1 MQTLRTVLAAAATA
15 LVTAGLVVAPA
26 AGDLAGAATTTTP
39 AAPSPAQTGTT
50 SVELTPTGR
59 GVLELGDDLS
69 LSLTVTND
77 TDTALPPGAADLHI
91 NRSVVGTRD
100 ILTDWLGDTTT
111 DGWTGPTIDEVEV
124 PEVPAHRSVTIS
136 SISVPFAD
144 VRLGTLNPF
153 GARRIAASYVAG
165 STLAVGRSA
174 FTWNPALD
182 HAPVDV
188 AVAMPVTV
196 PATDDGLL
204 PAGTL
209 AADTAVDGTL
219 TKQLDAAE
227 GHSVALAVDPRI
239 IASIRILGDDAPSS
253 ATAWLDR
260 LEGLRNE
267 KFPLAYADADVA
279 GLRQAGS
286 PGIAAPISFDQAIAA
301 AVDADRFPGATP
313 SPTVAPTD
321 GATPGVTGTDAN
333 GTDATGTDPTG
344 TDATAPATTR
354 DSTGRGSAPAPT
366 DDGTSDDGTSGNGT
380 PGDGTG
386 TGDPGADAPSTLPTS
401 QSLVDFPW
409 TLDTVAWPAEGGV
422 ASDDLGA
429 LREAGYRSAIVS
441 SGNTSAGGS
450 TTIAASEKIGGTQA
464 LVSDQAMSD
473 LLQDAAT
480 ATDGRAYWKAMTK
493 LSATLAT
500 VAVQGTASGP
510 VLLTLDRTWPTDSA
524 RIDQALSAL
533 ESTAWVS
540 PTDFS
545 TVVDATPGSLTLQ
558 SSSVGDERL
567 DTLRRLVRSEQDLT
581 DFASAVQ
588 DPATVTAPARLTT
601 LAAASNAWRTD
612 TSGLD
617 ALVDRITAANEK
629 TIRSV
634 GIVNSSD
641 ITLLGDRSS
650 LPISVRNRSD
660 HPVTVFLTVT
670 PSNSFL
676 RIERN
681 AVEVTIQPRSSTR
694 TTFPVQSVANGK
706 VELSMSLTSATG
718 ARIATP
724 ATVEINVQAQWE
736 TVITAVAAAAVIAV
750 FGFGIV
756 RNVRRRLRRRN
767 GEVEPEDEDPNRP
780 LEVQPAGPGETAAT
794 TASAAGPVSAAAA
807 AGPAAATTGRTTVA
821 QSAAD
826 TRTGGATPVPG
837 AATAVAAASS
847 GTDTVGGD
855 GDRLEDAIM
864 RAGVTA
870 SLPSDDRDDDRT
882 HDDRGRSADRRQHEE
897 PTISTTPSAEAAA
910 TAPEGGRNLGR
921 ASAMLA
927 AGTMISRLLGFA
939 KTFVL
944 AYAIGQ
950 TNSPSA
956 DAFAVSN
963 QLPNNIYA
971 LIAGGLLSAV
981 LIPQIV
987 RSMKQE
993 DGGRAYVN
1001 KIVTLGATVFVVI
1014 TIVATLLAPVLVR
1027 LYSAQA
1033 HDGKGFSPATTDL
1046 AVAFAFWCLPQILFY
1061 AVYSLLGEVLN
1072 AKQVFGPFT
1081 WAPLINNVI
1090 AISGLVVFI
1099 ALFGTRTVNAGTDD
1113 WTPVKIAVLAGS
1125 ASLGVLAQAAFLP
1138 FFWKR
1143 AGLTFRPDFR
1153 WRGVGLKATGTAAGW
1168 LFAMIL
1174 VTQLAGIVQSR
1185 VASLGSGNA
1194 GNAVLQNAWL
1204 LFMLPHSIIAVSIA
1218 TAYFT
1223 RMSHDADRG
1232 DLDAVRRNLSLSL
1245 RIVGLFTVFSSVALM
1260 VVAVPFGRMFSST
1273 FEGALSIGGVL
1284 LAYMPGLVLFS
1295 MLFIIQRVFW
1305 AMHDH
1310 RTPFL
1315 MQLVQS
1321 GLFVVGALAVTTL
1334 PGDVIGLAVAACT
1347 TVAGSAQTVV
1357 ALVIVRRRLHG
1368 IEGPIVTRSH
1378 LQFVVAAL
1386 VAGAVGLV
1394 VVNFFGAFRED
1405 GFAMADFTSAVITV
1419 VLGGVVMVAVYFGV
1433 LALLRNAEVRSAV
1446 DLVRARLGR

>member
-1 MQTLRTVLAAAATA
+1 MQILRTVLAAAASA
-15 LVTAGLVVAPA
+15 LVATGLVIAPA
-26 AGDLAGAATTTTP
+26 AVDTADAATSTKP
-39 AAPSPAQTGTT
+39 AAPSAAQSGTT
-50 SVELTPTGR
+50 SVELTPSGR

-77 TDTALPPGAADLHI
+77 TDTALPAGSADLDI
-91 NRSVVGTRD
+91 IRPVVGTRD
-100 ILTDWLGDTTT
+100 ILTDWLGDTST
-111 DGWTGPTIDEVEV
+111 DGYVGVPMDKVAI
-124 PEVPAHRSVTIS
+124 PEVPAHRSVTVS

-153 GARRIAASYVAG
+153 GARRIAASYAAG
-165 STLAVGRSA
+165 STFAVGRSA

-182 HAPVDV
+182 RAPVDV

-196 PATDDGLL
+196 PATEDGLL
-204 PAGTL
+204 TPGTL

-219 TKQLDAAE
+219 TQQLDAAE

-239 IASIRILGDDAPSS
+239 IASIRILGDDAPST
-253 ATAWLDR
+253 ATAWLER

-267 KFPLAYADADVA
+267 KFPLSYADADVA
-279 GLRQAGS
+279 GLRQAGAA
-286 PGIAAPISFDQAIAA
+286 GIPAPISFDQEIAA

-313 SPTVAPTD
+313 SPTAPPTGDATAGPTGDATAGAD
-321 GATPGVTGTDAN
+321 GAGATGSGTDTTGT
-333 GTDATGTDPTG
+333 GTGTG
-344 TDATAPATTR
+344 TPTAPAT
-354 DSTGRGSAPAPT
+354 
-366 DDGTSDDGTSGNGT
+366 
-380 PGDGTG
+380 
-386 TGDPGADAPSTLPTS
+386 PGAQDDQSGVPSSIPTS
-401 QSLVDFPW
+401 ASLLDFPW
-409 TLDTVAWPAEGGV
+409 TVDTVAWPAEGSV
-422 ASDDLGA
+422 ASDDLTA
-429 LREAGYRSAIVS
+429 LRQAGSRSTIVS
-441 SGNTSAGGS
+441 SGNTSAGGD
-450 TTIAASEKIGGTQA
+450 TTIAASERIGSTQA
-464 LVSDQAMSD
+464 LVSDQGMSD
-473 LLQDAAT
+473 LLEQAAT
-480 ATDGRAYWKAMTK
+480 ATNGRAYSEAISK

-500 VAVQGTASGP
+500 AAVQGTATGP
-510 VLLTLDRTWPTDSA
+510 VLLTLDRSWPTDSG
-524 RIDQALSAL
+524 RLDQALDAL
-533 ESTAWVS
+533 ESTVWVS

-567 DTLRRLVRSEQDLT
+567 TQLRRLVRSEQGIT
-581 DFASAVQ
+581 AFASAVQ
-588 DPATVTAPARLTT
+588 DPAAVTAPVRLTT
-601 LAAASNAWRTD
+601 LAAASNAWRADEDGFT
-612 TSGLD
+612 T
-617 ALVDRITAANEK
+617 LVDRVVAANEK
-629 TIRSV
+629 TVRSV

-660 HPVTVFLTVT
+660 YPVTVFLTVT

-676 RIERN
+676 RIGEN

-706 VELSMSLTSATG
+706 VELSMALTSATG
-718 ARIATP
+718 ARISTP

-736 TVITAVAAAAVIAV
+736 TVITALAAIAVVAV

-767 GEVEPEDEDPNRP
+767 GEVEPEDEDPNR
-780 LEVQPAGPGETAAT
+780 LLADQPTAPGTVASPAP
-794 TASAAGPVSAAAA
+794 ASASH
-807 AGPAAATTGRTTVA
+807 
-821 QSAAD
+821 AAD
-826 TRTGGATPVPG
+826 TVAAPAADVRTGGPTPVPG
-837 AATAVAAASS
+837 VATAVAAASS

-855 GDRLEDAIM
+855 GDRLEDAIL
-864 RAGVTA
+864 RAGA
-870 SLPSDDRDDDRT
+870 ASSLPSDDRTRDDHREA
-882 HDDRGRSADRRQHEE
+882 ADRREPEE
-897 PTISTTPSAEAAA
+897 PTISTTQPADAVDAS
-910 TAPEGGRNLGR
+910 PEGGRNLGR

-927 AGTMISRLLGFA
+927 AGTMTSRLLGFA

-950 TNSPSA
+950 TQSPAA

-987 RSMKQE
+987 RSMSQNS

-1001 KIVTLGATVFVVI
+1001 KIVTLGGSAFIVI
-1014 TIVATLLAPVLVR
+1014 TVIATLLAPVLVR

-1061 AVYSLLGEVLN
+1061 AIYSLLGEVLN

-1099 ALFGTRTVNAGTDD
+1099 AMFGNRTVNSATDD
-1113 WTPVKIAVLAGS
+1113 WTPLKIAVLAGS

-1143 AGLTFRPDFR
+1143 AGLTYRPDFR
-1153 WRGVGLKATGTAAGW
+1153 WRGVGLKSTGTAAGW

-1223 RMSHDADRG
+1223 RMSHDAERG

-1260 VVAVPFGRMFSST
+1260 VVAAPFGRMFAAD
-1273 FEGALSIGGVL
+1273 FDGAFSIGAVL

-1295 MLFIIQRVFW
+1295 MLFIVQRVFW

-1321 GLFVVGALAVTTL
+1321 VLFVIGALAVTAL
-1334 PGDVIGLAVAACT
+1334 PGNIIGLSLAACT
-1347 TVAGSAQTVV
+1347 TIAGSAQTIV
-1357 ALVIVRRRLHG
+1357 ALVVVRRRLGG
-1368 IEGPIVTRSH
+1368 IEGPVITRSH
-1378 LQFVVAAL
+1378 LQFVAAAL
-1386 VAGAVGLV
+1386 VAGVVGFLV
-1394 VVNFFGAFRED
+1394 ATFFGGYSET
-1405 GFAMADFTSAVITV
+1405 GFGMSDFTGAFITV
-1419 VLGGVVMVAVYFGV
+1419 VLSGVVMAAVYFAV
-1433 LALLRNAEVRSAV
+1433 LVVLRNGEVRSAV
-1446 DLVRARLGR
+1446 GLVRGRLGR